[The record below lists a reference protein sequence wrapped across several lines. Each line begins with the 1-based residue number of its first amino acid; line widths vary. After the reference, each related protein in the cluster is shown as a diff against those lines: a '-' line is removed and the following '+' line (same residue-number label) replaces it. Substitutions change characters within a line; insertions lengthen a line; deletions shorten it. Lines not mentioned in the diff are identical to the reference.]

1 MVLEFILIALITGW
15 IRGGGLRRLTD
26 LTIESWYLV
35 IVSFIIQS
43 SLPFLSSLG
52 LLGFRYPLLVVSYM
66 ILIYALIRN
75 KETIGFLV
83 AAIGTTLNFIV
94 ILFNGGMPVD
104 TDGLGS
110 EAVARL
116 ASGADGIHVLLGP
129 TTRLS
134 ILADI
139 VPYPLPAPFGGTASI
154 GDILLGLGIFLI
166 IQTNMVYYGK
176 HRK

>member
-15 IRGGGLRRLTD
+15 LRGGGFRRLAD

-35 IVSFIIQS
+35 IASFVIQS
-43 SLPFLSSLG
+43 SLPFLSSFGFLG
-52 LLGFRYPLLVVSYM
+52 YRFPLLIISYM

-75 KETIGFLV
+75 RETIGFLV
-83 AAIGTTLNFIV
+83 AAIGTALNFIV

-104 TDGLGS
+104 TDGLDN
-110 EAVARL
+110 EAVAGL
-116 ASGADGIHVLLGP
+116 ASAADGVHVMLGP

-166 IQTNMVYYGK
+166 IQTNMVYNGK